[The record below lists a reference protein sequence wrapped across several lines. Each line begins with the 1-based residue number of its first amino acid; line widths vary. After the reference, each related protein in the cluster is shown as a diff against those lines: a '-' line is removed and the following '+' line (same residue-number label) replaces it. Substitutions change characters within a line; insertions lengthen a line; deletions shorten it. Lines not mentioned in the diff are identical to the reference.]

1 MSAAAKEK
9 GASEYHAQK
18 KMIERLLSSANDGDL
33 AELEKVVDEIVATTG
48 GSLAKGD
55 VLSDFKDAHKRSAI
69 HFAALQGRRKV
80 LSYILEHSPASLNLA
95 DEDGR
100 TPLLYAVKANEFATA
115 KSLLVDYKADV
126 SIVAANGTSCLH
138 EAAANGSV
146 RAVKLLAEH
155 GASLEAATPNGT
167 PLHMAVS
174 EDQEKAV
181 EALLEL
187 KASVDARNQH
197 GITPLLLATLMH
209 KPAVATLLLRA
220 GADMQVC
227 HRRIVADAHSCV
239 NIMPGIT
246 AVHVAAETGFASIVA
261 AMLAERP
268 VDTQTIANQRSEAGL
283 TPLELAAGMG
293 HGEVVR
299 LLQPYTTGFES
310 ADVDAVLA
318 KEQARVANEV
328 QTPVV
333 VKPAAVEE
341 APAAAPAPADD
352 EEVVMPAMVA
362 VDDATVA
369 KANVLKDEGNALF
382 VKKQFPAAIESYTQ
396 ALVLNPCD
404 ALLYSNR
411 CAAYLA
417 AGSPKEALR
426 DVRIS
431 LKLKPNWAKALFRE
445 GQCLEALK
453 RYVEWVVNAALTGTI
468 SYEDAAMSMW
478 SAMQLAPEDKLI
490 KKRFQECVARG
501 REEYQ
506 ASLKK

>member
-33 AELEKVVDEIVATTG
+33 AELEVAVNGIVATTG
-48 GSLAKGD
+48 QSLSKGD
-55 VLSDFKDAHKRSAI
+55 ILSDFKDAHKRSAI
-69 HFAALQGRRKV
+69 HFAALKGRRKV
-80 LSYILEHSPASLNLA
+80 LAYILENSPSSLNLP

-100 TPLLYAVKANEFATA
+100 TPLLYAIKANEFATA
-115 KSLLVDYKADV
+115 KSLLVDYKADATL
-126 SIVAANGTSCLH
+126 VANNGTSCLH

-146 RAVKLLAEH
+146 RAIKLLAEH
-155 GASLEAATPNGT
+155 GAQLEASTPNGT

-181 EALLEL
+181 ESLLSL
-187 KASVDARNQH
+187 HANVNARNQH

-209 KPAVATLLLRA
+209 KPAVAALLLRA
-220 GADMQVC
+220 GADMT
-227 HRRIVADAHSCV
+227 V

-246 AVHVAAETGFASIVA
+246 AVHVAAETGFTSIIE
-261 AMLAERP
+261 AMLAERA
-268 VDTQTIANQRSEAGL
+268 VDTQTIANQRSDAGL

-293 HGEVVR
+293 HAAVVR
-299 LLQPYTTGFES
+299 LLQPFTAGFES

-318 KEQARVANEV
+318 KEQARVVASEA

-333 VKPAAVEE
+333 VAPTTATDAEVPATT
-341 APAAAPAPADD
+341 AAADD
-352 EEVVMPAMVA
+352 EAVVLPPMVA

-369 KANVLKDEGNALF
+369 KANVIKDQGNALF
-382 VKKQFPAAIESYTQ
+382 VKKQYPESIALYTQ
-396 ALVLNPCD
+396 ALALNPCD

-411 CAAYLA
+411 CAAHLA
-417 AGSPKEALR
+417 AGDAKQALR

-431 LKLKPNWAKALFRE
+431 LQLKPNWAKALFRE

-453 RYVEWVVNAALTGTI
+453 R
-468 SYEDAAMSMW
+468 YEDAAMSMW

-490 KKRFQECVARG
+490 KKRFQACVQRG
-501 REEYQ
+501 RDEHQ

>member
-33 AELEKVVDEIVATTG
+33 AELEVAVNSIVATTG
-48 GSLAKGD
+48 QSLSKGD

-69 HFAALQGRRKV
+69 HFAALKGRRKV
-80 LSYILEHSPASLNLA
+80 LAYILENSPSSLNLP

-100 TPLLYAVKANEFATA
+100 TPLLYAIKANEFATA
-115 KSLLVDYKADV
+115 KSLLVDHKADANL
-126 SIVAANGTSCLH
+126 AANNGTSCLH

-146 RAVKLLAEH
+146 RAIKLLAEH
-155 GASLEAATPNGT
+155 GAQLEAATPNGT

-181 EALLEL
+181 ESLLALH
-187 KASVDARNQH
+187 ANVDARNQH

-209 KPAVATLLLRA
+209 KPAVAALLLRA
-220 GADMQVC
+220 GADMT
-227 HRRIVADAHSCV
+227 V

-246 AVHVAAETGFASIVA
+246 AVHVAAETGFTGIIE
-261 AMLAERP
+261 AMLTERA

-293 HGEVVR
+293 HAAVVR
-299 LLQPYTTGFES
+299 LLQPFTVGFES
-310 ADVDAVLA
+310 QDVDAILA

-328 QTPVV
+328 HTPVV
-333 VKPAAVEE
+333 VAPTTTEAEATAAN
-341 APAAAPAPADD
+341 DD
-352 EEVVMPAMVA
+352 DDDDVVLPPMVA

-369 KANVLKDEGNALF
+369 KANEIKDQGNALF
-382 VKKQFPAAIESYTQ
+382 VKKQYPESIALYTQ
-396 ALVLNPCD
+396 ALALNPCD

-411 CAAYLA
+411 CAAHLA
-417 AGSPKEALR
+417 AGDAKQALR

-445 GQCLEALK
+445 GQCLEALM
-453 RYVEWVVNAALTGTI
+453 R
-468 SYEDAAMSMW
+468 YEDAAMSMW

-490 KKRFQECVARG
+490 KKRFQACVQRG
-501 REEYQ
+501 REEHQ